1 MYMYMYIYIYIIH
14 IHIHYTYTYTYP
26 LYVHL
31 YWLADQ
37 KHLAAILQV
46 ESLAE
51 ILSTWCSRSRNR
63 PREGFLAEVMN
74 VSFVI
79 LDTWCLEGCGQIK
92 LQGMVTSRYPGG
104 TVSCS
109 ASRADPA
116 EQPRAYSDWKT
127 TLQRSIEIKFNCCWV
142 PTYISQNQ
150 SSVPTHC
157 SIRLATATHLS
168 QALCQHAEV
177 LHGMAAWQIGGVFCL
192 QHQEHLFQWI
202 QGGAQGSMGRN
213 PTACPCPV
221 QRKLIDLS
229 SWPARQAVA
238 RCLVWM
244 SKPVVLLS
252 HAVCPS
258 KGPCL
263 LRHMPGASLSNVLAS
278 WAHTLDDL
286 QRAEIWKGLSLGKRL
301 RYYALNVFS
310 KDLGMGS
317 RASNRP
323 AKSDFFDTKP
333 SIWEL
338 INLKLCI
345 A

>member
-1 MYMYMYIYIYIIH
+1 MDVDIDRLCRHVHVHVHVRIH

-26 LYVHL
+26 FYVHL

-63 PREGFLAEVMN
+63 PREGSLAEVMN

-127 TLQRSIEIKFNCCWV
+127 TLWRSIEIKFNCCWV

-238 RCLVWM
+238 RNRSFFWAMPYAHLRGRASFVTCPEHLSPMYWLPGRIHWM
-244 SKPVVLLS
+244 ICKEQRYE
-252 HAVCPS
+252 
-258 KGPCL
+258 K
-263 LRHMPGASLSNVLAS
+263 
-278 WAHTLDDL
+278 TL
-286 QRAEIWKGLSLGKRL
+286 RAECFQQGFGYGFES
-301 RYYALNVFS
+301 
-310 KDLGMGS
+310 
-317 RASNRP
+317 
-323 AKSDFFDTKP
+323 
-333 SIWEL
+333 E
-338 INLKLCI
+338 
-345 A
+345 